1 MEKVL
6 QKTMS
11 IAEAMEIAKERGTS
25 DLPLKALC
33 EVIFEKE
40 IEEAKNSE
48 SFIFKKVSFEME
60 MVGMNNTFTA
70 YINSTKKKK

>member
-1 MEKVL
+1 MEKIL

-11 IAEAMEIAKERGTS
+11 IKEAMEIAKESSVS
-25 DLPLKALC
+25 DLPLRALC
-33 EVIFEKE
+33 EMIFEKE

-48 SFIFKKVSFEME
+48 SFILKKVSFEME

>member
-1 MEKVL
+1 MEKIL

-11 IAEAMEIAKERGTS
+11 ITEAMEIAKESGIS
-25 DLPLKALC
+25 DLPLRALC

-48 SFIFKKVSFEME
+48 KFTFKKVNFEME

>member
-11 IAEAMEIAKERGTS
+11 ITKAMEITKERGIG
-25 DLPLKALC
+25 DLPLRALC

>member
-11 IAEAMEIAKERGTS
+11 VAEAMGIAKERGVGH
-25 DLPLKALC
+25 LPLRALC
-33 EVIFEKE
+33 LVIFEKE
-40 IEEAKNSE
+40 IEEAKNSAN
-48 SFIFKKVSFEME
+48 FIFKKVSFEME